1 VIETGPPSEER
12 FLRPAGLSLDRRQA
26 EEMEKILEFKGIVKQ
41 FPGVRALDGISFD
54 VARGEV
60 HGLVGENGAG
70 KSTLMHILAGV
81 CLPEAGSIVLE
92 GREIRFGDEL
102 AAQSSGI
109 GMVFQERSLVGSLSI
124 AENIFAG
131 RQPVTF
137 LNWVD
142 RRTMNARA
150 RELLGRVGL
159 DLDPS
164 AMVSTISAIEQQLV
178 EIAKALSLNARVL
191 ILDEP
196 TATITEIETQILFD
210 LIRDLKGK
218 GISIIYISH
227 RLEEL
232 SSICDRVSVLKD
244 GVYQGTR
251 VMTDVTLDE
260 IITLMV
266 GRKIL
271 NVYDDR
277 GWKRSGRIL
286 EVRDL
291 SSTAFSGVSFDL
303 WKGEILGIAGL
314 AGAGRTEIALALFGA
329 DPYAK
334 GEVTLRGE
342 RVHFRQPQDAI
353 NAGLGYLTEDRKAA
367 GLFLELPVVQNII
380 SANLQEFTT
389 NGLVNDRKANRKCEG
404 FVSHLRINTPSLRQH
419 VMNLSGGNQQKVL
432 LARWLM
438 KNSEILIIDEPT
450 RGVDVGAKNEIYE
463 FIRQMARDGTSI
475 IVISSEL
482 PELLIL
488 SDRIMVMSQGRK
500 TGELSHE
507 DATEEKLMHL
517 CAGIALEAAAGQGGT
532 R

>member
-1 VIETGPPSEER
+1 MET
-12 FLRPAGLSLDRRQA
+12 
-26 EEMEKILEFKGIVKQ
+26 ILEFKGITKQ
-41 FPGVRALDGISFD
+41 FPGVRALDGVSFA

-81 CLPEAGSIVLE
+81 YQPEGGTLILE
-92 GREIRFGDEL
+92 GREMRFVDEL
-102 AAQSSGI
+102 AAQNAGV

-131 RQPVTF
+131 RQPVRT
-137 LNWVD
+137 LGWVD
-142 RRTMNARA
+142 RKAMNRMAS
-150 RELLGRVGL
+150 ELLRRVGL
-159 DLDPS
+159 DLDP
-164 AMVSTISAIEQQLV
+164 ATMVSTLSSIEQQLV
-178 EIAKALSLNARVL
+178 EIAKALSLDAKIL

-210 LIRDLKGK
+210 LIKDLKAK

-251 VMTDVTLDE
+251 VMAEARLDE
-260 IITLMV
+260 IITLMI

-277 GWKRSGRIL
+277 GWKAGETIL
-286 EVRDL
+286 EVRNL
-291 SSTAFSGVSFDL
+291 SSTAFSGMSFHL
-303 WKGEILGIAGL
+303 KRGEILGIAGL
-314 AGAGRTEIALALFGA
+314 AGAGRTEVALAIFGA
-329 DPYAK
+329 DPHAN
-334 GEVTLRGE
+334 GEITLKSRQV
-342 RVHFRQPQDAI
+342 RFRQPQEAI
-353 NAGLGYLTEDRKAA
+353 NAGIGYLTEDRKAA

-380 SANLQEFTT
+380 SANLRVFTL
-389 NGLVNDRKANRKCEG
+389 NGLINDRKANQESER
-404 FVSHLRINTPSLRQH
+404 FVKHLRINTPSLRQL

-438 KNSEILIIDEPT
+438 KNSEILIVDEPT

-463 FIRQMARDGTSI
+463 FIRQMAREGTSI

-482 PELLIL
+482 PEILIL
-488 SDRIMVMSQGRK
+488 CDRIIVMSQGK
-500 TGELSHE
+500 KMGELSHAE
-507 DATEEKLMHL
+507 ATEEKLMHL
-517 CAGIALEAAAGQGGT
+517 CSGIALADAGQGVT
-532 R
+532 K

>member
-1 VIETGPPSEER
+1 MDT
-12 FLRPAGLSLDRRQA
+12 L
-26 EEMEKILEFKGIVKQ
+26 LEFKGIMKQ
-41 FPGVRALDGISFD
+41 FPGVRALDGITFE
-54 VARGEV
+54 VRRGEV

-81 CLPEAGSIVLE
+81 YPPDAGTLVLE
-92 GREIRFGDEL
+92 GREVRFGDEQH
-102 AAQSSGI
+102 AQTSGI

-124 AENIFAG
+124 AENIFVG
-131 RQPVTF
+131 RQPVKM

-142 RRTMNARA
+142 RKSMNRQAGA
-150 RELLGRVGL
+150 LLKRVGL
-159 DLDPS
+159 DLDAT
-164 AMVSTISAIEQQLV
+164 AMVSTLSSIEQQLV
-178 EIAKALSLNARVL
+178 EIAKALSLDARIL

-210 LIRDLKGK
+210 LIRDLKEK
-218 GISIIYISH
+218 GISVIYISH

-251 VMTDVTLDE
+251 TMAEVSLDE
-260 IITLMV
+260 IITMMV

-277 GWKRSGRIL
+277 GWKTSEPIL
-286 EVRDL
+286 QVRNL

-303 WKGEILGIAGL
+303 ATREIFGIAGL

-329 DPYAK
+329 DPYAR
-334 GEVTLRGE
+334 GDVTLRGAK
-342 RVHFRQPQDAI
+342 VHFRRPEDAI
-353 NAGLGYLTEDRKAA
+353 NAGIGYLTEDRKAA
-367 GLFLELPVVQNII
+367 GLFLELPVAQNII
-380 SANLQEFTT
+380 SANLQAFTRR
-389 NGLVNDRKANRKCEG
+389 GLVRDRTANDECGG
-404 FVSHLRINTPSLRQH
+404 FVARLRINTPSLRQL

-463 FIRQMARDGTSI
+463 FIRQMAKDGTSI
-475 IVISSEL
+475 IAISSEL

-488 SDRIMVMSQGRK
+488 CDRIMVMCQGRK
-500 TGELSHE
+500 TGELLHG

-517 CAGIALEAAAGQGGT
+517 CAGIPLEEEAARGASDAAFRVGGAT
-532 R
+532 

>member
-1 VIETGPPSEER
+1 MET
-12 FLRPAGLSLDRRQA
+12 
-26 EEMEKILEFKGIVKQ
+26 ILEFKGVTKQ
-41 FPGVRALDGISFD
+41 FPGVRALDGVSFA
-54 VARGEV
+54 VSRAEV

-81 CLPEAGSIVLE
+81 YQPEAGTVVLE
-92 GREIRFGDEL
+92 GREMRFADAL
-102 AAQSSGI
+102 TAQNAGI

-131 RQPVTF
+131 RQPVKA
-137 LNWVD
+137 LGWVD
-142 RRTMNARA
+142 RRDMNRQA
-150 RELLGRVGL
+150 RELLLRVGL

-164 AMVSTISAIEQQLV
+164 TMVSTLSSIEQQLV
-178 EIAKALSLNARVL
+178 EIAKALSLDARIL

-196 TATITEIETQILFD
+196 TATITEIETQVLFD
-210 LIRDLKGK
+210 LIRDLKAK
-218 GISIIYISH
+218 GICIIYISH

-251 VMTDVTLDE
+251 VIGEVSLDE
-260 IITLMV
+260 IITLMI

-271 NVYDDR
+271 NVYDGR
-277 GWKRSGRIL
+277 GWQRSETIL

-291 SSTAFSGVSFDL
+291 CSTAFSGVSFEL
-303 WKGEILGIAGL
+303 GKGEILGIAGL

-329 DPYAK
+329 DPLA
-334 GEVTLRGE
+334 RGE
-342 RVHFRQPQDAI
+342 LTLKGRKVRFRKPQEAI
-353 NAGLGYLTEDRKAA
+353 NAGIGYLTEDRKAA

-380 SANLQEFTT
+380 SANLGEFTL
-389 NGLVNDRKANRKCEG
+389 NGLINDRKANKESER
-404 FVSHLRINTPSLRQH
+404 FVSHLRINTPSLRQL

-463 FIRQMARDGTSI
+463 FVRQMARQGTSI

-482 PELLIL
+482 PEILIL
-488 SDRIMVMSQGRK
+488 CDRIMVMSQGRK
-500 TGELSHE
+500 MGELSHAE
-507 DATEEKLMHL
+507 ATEDKLMHL
-517 CAGIALEAAAGQGGT
+517 CAGLALAAAGQGGAQ
-532 R
+532 

>member
-1 VIETGPPSEER
+1 
-12 FLRPAGLSLDRRQA
+12 
-26 EEMEKILEFKGIVKQ
+26 MEAILEFKGITKS
-41 FPGVRALDGISFD
+41 FPGVRALDSVSFG

-81 CLPEAGSIVLE
+81 YQADAGSILLDGSEV
-92 GREIRFGDEL
+92 RFADEL
-102 AAQSSGI
+102 AAQASGI

-131 RQPVTF
+131 RQPVR
-137 LNWVD
+137 LLGWVD
-142 RRTMNARA
+142 RRSMMKKAQA
-150 RELLGRVGL
+150 LLERVGL
-159 DLDPS
+159 ALDPS
-164 AMVSTISAIEQQLV
+164 ALVSTLSSIEQQLV
-178 EIAKALSLNARVL
+178 EIAKALSLDAKIL

-196 TATITEIETQILFD
+196 TATITEIETHILFD

-232 SSICDRVSVLKD
+232 SGICDRVSVLKD

-251 VMTDVTLDE
+251 RMAEVTVNE

-266 GRKIL
+266 GRTIL

-277 GWKRSGRIL
+277 GWRKGEVIL

-291 SSTAFSGVSFDL
+291 SSTAFSRIDFVL
-303 WKGEILGIAGL
+303 HEGEILGIAGL
-314 AGAGRTEIALALFGA
+314 AGAGRTEVALALFGA

-334 GEVTLRGE
+334 GDIRLRG
-342 RVHFRQPQDAI
+342 RKLRLSQPDDAI
-353 NAGLGYLTEDRKAA
+353 SAGIGYLTEDRKAA
-367 GLFLELPVVQNII
+367 GLFLELPVAQNII
-380 SANLQEFTT
+380 SANLKEFTR
-389 NGLVNDRKANRKCEG
+389 NGLVNDALANEKCG
-404 FVSHLRINTPSLRQH
+404 QFVERLRINTPSLRQL

-438 KNSEILIIDEPT
+438 KNSKILIIDEPT

-463 FIRQMARDGTSI
+463 LIRRMAREGTSI
-475 IVISSEL
+475 IAISSEL

-488 SDRIMVMSQGRK
+488 CDRIMVMAQGRK
-500 TGELSHE
+500 TGELSHAE
-507 DATEEKLMHL
+507 ATEEKLMHL
-517 CAGIALEAAAGQGGT
+517 CAGLVPAASGRQA
-532 R
+532 